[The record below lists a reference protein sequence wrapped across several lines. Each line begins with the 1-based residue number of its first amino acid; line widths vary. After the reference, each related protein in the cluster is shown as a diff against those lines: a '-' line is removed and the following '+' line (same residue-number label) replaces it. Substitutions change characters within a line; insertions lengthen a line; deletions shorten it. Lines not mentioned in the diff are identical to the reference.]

1 MTEQTTTNTASGR
14 LRSRGY
20 ERPTG
25 ITDGQLNRFAR
36 CIEAVKAGVAIEQV
50 AAEYFES
57 RLAGPN
63 RLLAHCPHPDHTDRT
78 ASFTVFTDT
87 QRFKCFGIGCGTSGD
102 AIDLEKLC
110 GRHGELWEA
119 VIALATR
126 YGVELPRRSETWH
139 RWHREK
145 LAVEDLAEDIRFQVR
160 CRRLFKVLIL
170 SSPEIQGIE
179 NPVERR
185 AEIAL
190 CWREF
195 QAGMRKV
202 GR

>member
-1 MTEQTTTNTASGR
+1 MVQQNTASDTVEPRNVGEI
-14 LRSRGY
+14 LGDPQPGY
-20 ERPTG
+20 M
-25 ITDGQLNRFAR
+25 FKKA
-36 CIEAVKAGVAIEQV
+36 IEAVKDAVPIEQV
-50 AAEYFES
+50 AAEYGEFK
-57 RLAGPN
+57 LQGAG
-63 RLLAHCPHPDHTDRT
+63 RLLGHCVAPDHKDKTPSLT
-78 ASFTVFTDT
+78 IFTDS
-87 QRFKCFGIGCGTSGD
+87 QRFKCFGCQLHGD
-102 AIDLEKLC
+102 VVDLERVA
-110 GRHGELWEA
+110 GRHAEAWTA
-119 VIALATR
+119 VIALAER